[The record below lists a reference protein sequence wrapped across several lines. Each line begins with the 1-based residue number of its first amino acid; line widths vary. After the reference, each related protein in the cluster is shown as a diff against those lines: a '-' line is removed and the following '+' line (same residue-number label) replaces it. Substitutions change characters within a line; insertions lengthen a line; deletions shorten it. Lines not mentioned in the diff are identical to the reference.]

1 MAYQVVYKYP
11 IPLKDE
17 FTLLLPADAT
27 VLSAAFQHGRPVMWV
42 RHDSDVPRE
51 TEALRVRTFMMV
63 GTGQTFHDRKINMA
77 TGKISEPGDTGAIHI
92 VDGYR
97 FVATFMTDDQDLV
110 LHLFEVLS

>member
-27 VLSAAFQHGRPVMWV
+27 VLSAAFQNGRPVMWV
-42 RHDSDVPRE
+42 RHGLNPERIH
-51 TEALRVRTFMMV
+51 EACERTFMMV

-97 FVATFMTDDQDLV
+97 FVATFMTDDQDFV

>member
-11 IPLKDE
+11 VPLRDE

-27 VLSAAFQHGRPVMWV
+27 VLSAAFQHGRPTMWV
-42 RHDSDVPRE
+42 RHELDPERIH
-51 TEALRVRTFMMV
+51 EACERTFMMV
-63 GTGQTFHDRKINMA
+63 GTGHTFHDRKINMA
-77 TGKISEPGDTGAIHI
+77 TGKISEPADTDAICI